1 MKIAFFD
8 FDGTITYKDSTIN
21 FIRFIKGNTKF
32 FIGIFLLSPFLLLY
46 KLNIISNNAIKNII
60 IKYYFKDM
68 SIEYFRKMAEKFSL
82 KYIDDIVRDKAIKR
96 IKWHKEQGHTVVI
109 VSASID
115 LWLKPWCYRNNIN
128 LISTK
133 LETKNSKISGICDKN
148 CFGSEKVN
156 RINREYNLSN
166 YDYIYAY
173 GNSKGDYEMLEIAD
187 EKYYKPF

>member
-68 SIEYFRKMAEKFSL
+68 SIEYFRQMAEKFSL
-82 KYIDDIVRDKAIKR
+82 KYIDGIVRDKAIKR

>member
-68 SIEYFRKMAEKFSL
+68 SIEYFRQMAEKFSL

-173 GNSKGDYEMLEIAD
+173 GNSKGDYEMLKIAD

>member
-68 SIEYFRKMAEKFSL
+68 PIEYFRQKAEKFSL

-115 LWLKPWCYRNNIN
+115 LWLMPWCYRNNIN

>member
-115 LWLKPWCYRNNIN
+115 LWLMPWCYRNNIN

>member
-68 SIEYFRKMAEKFSL
+68 SIEYFRQMAEKFSL

-148 CFGSEKVN
+148 CFGTEKVN

>member
-68 SIEYFRKMAEKFSL
+68 SIEYFRQMAEKFSL

-115 LWLKPWCYRNNIN
+115 LWLMPWCYRNNIN

>member
-32 FIGIFLLSPFLLLY
+32 FIGIFVLSPFLLLY
-46 KLNIISNNAIKNII
+46 KLNIISNNATKNII

-115 LWLKPWCYRNNIN
+115 LWLMPWCYRNNIN

>member
-32 FIGIFLLSPFLLLY
+32 FIGIFILSPFLLLY

-68 SIEYFRKMAEKFSL
+68 SIEYFRQMAEKFSL
-82 KYIDDIVRDKAIKR
+82 KYIDGIVRDKAIKR